1 MWHRVAMAPSAI
13 ASGLVCGGPQL
24 CPLSE
29 ISSHLMPKAF
39 ALKLLFLH
47 HKGTQARFKA
57 TENIYIPWFFFHGF
71 TRSATPVLPVLF
83 HLTPGPRC
91 SLQQLPS
98 HTPKVLELQRGT
110 VLLLK
115 LTPAACVAKKN

>member
-1 MWHRVAMAPSAI
+1 MRCCVATALSAT

-24 CPLSE
+24 CPLLE
-29 ISSHLMPKAF
+29 TGSHLVPKAF

-47 HKGTQARFKA
+47 HKGTQARCKA
-57 TENIYIPWFFFHGF
+57 IENIYIPCFYHGF

-83 HLTPGPRC
+83 HLTPGPHC

-115 LTPAACVAKKN
+115 LMPAACVAKKN